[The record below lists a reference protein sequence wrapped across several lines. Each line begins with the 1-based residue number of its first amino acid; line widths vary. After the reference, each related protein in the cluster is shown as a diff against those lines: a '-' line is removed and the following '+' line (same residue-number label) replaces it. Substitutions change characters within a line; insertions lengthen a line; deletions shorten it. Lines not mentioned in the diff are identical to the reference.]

1 MYTIDKFIGEFQ
13 TTINSFI
20 NKKIKQQLITSPTGT
35 GKTFAIIR
43 YADANPHKK
52 IVLLCPYQSLVDN
65 IQKDNPDL
73 TCGYGA
79 EFLSYNKTSNFIVTT
94 YDSIEKIEDVDLYI
108 VDEAHLLCSH
118 SSFRDV
124 IPMIFQTQTKVV
136 FITATP
142 EIIEDLF
149 PKYNNKDYILEFDI
163 HRTKKEV
170 KILTGKY
177 NVKHT
182 IKDIIT
188 NNLNPS
194 KTILIRVNSKKVI
207 DDIMQTFKP
216 TQKDKIACIYSDE
229 DNVLY
234 QNQDKEKIRE
244 LKKGKISDLDF
255 ILCTSIYD
263 VGLSFEVDRDVQC
276 YAVSQDTRCMP
287 NAIDMVQ
294 LLARVREN
302 SDYNMDLTIIG
313 NYGDYEIINSPFEN
327 YKSKIQ
333 LCNEMAHRYEQY
345 SHLSFDAYIGILN
358 YYKIDVTEIQ
368 TLGFESHPVKMASRV
383 SDTVIAQNFNSFP
396 EEYAI
401 ICNNLEYQGKS
412 HLIDLITGNE
422 RIEGL
427 KNNANVQRVYNIL
440 FDATKEEIDL
450 NLFIGKKFSVK
461 RYELLKEVTTNYTL
475 DKRDIY
481 SNLIRGLYSK
491 DATFNYNELG
501 FKELNKSKQKSI
513 ITLFNITYKRGE
525 FRGVKTE
532 KILKKGV
539 DKVFLEYMNNITYT
553 KSMYPIKKVQIK
565 CVKKTKDKELLAF

>member
-1 MYTIDKFIGEFQ
+1 MYTIDKYIGEFQ
-13 TTINSFI
+13 TNINSFI
-20 NKKIKQQLITSPTGT
+20 NKNILRQLLGAPTGT

-124 IPMIFQTQTKVV
+124 IPMIFQTQTKVL

-163 HRTKKEV
+163 HRTRKDV
-170 KILTGKY
+170 RIFTGKY
-177 NVKHT
+177 IVKHT

-194 KTILIRVNSKKVI
+194 KTILIRVNSKSVI

-216 TQKDKIACIYSDE
+216 SLKDKIACIYSDE

-234 QNQDKEKIRE
+234 KNQDKEKIRE

-255 ILCTSIYD
+255 ILCTSIFD

-276 YAVSQDTRCMP
+276 YAVSQDNRCMP

-302 SDYNMDLTIIG
+302 SGYNMDLTIIG
-313 NYGDYEIINSPFEN
+313 NYGDYELKNNTFEN
-327 YKSKIQ
+327 YKSKAQ

-345 SHLSFDAYIGILN
+345 SQLSFDTYIGILN

-368 TLGFESHPVKMASRV
+368 TLGFKSHPIKMASRL
-383 SDTVIAQNFNSFP
+383 SDTTIAKNFNSFP
-396 EEYAI
+396 SEYAV
-401 ICNNLEYQGKS
+401 ICSNLRCIGKS
-412 HLIDLITGNE
+412 HLIDLITGDE
-422 RIEGL
+422 RIQGV

-440 FDATKEEIDL
+440 FDATKLGIDFS
-450 NLFIGKKFSVK
+450 LFMREQFSVK
-461 RYELLKEVTTNYTL
+461 KYNLLEEVTTNYSI

-481 SNLIRGLYSK
+481 SNLIRGIYSK
-491 DATFNYNELG
+491 DATFYFRELG
-501 FKELNKSKQKSI
+501 FKELNKSKQKTIS
-513 ITLFNITYKRGE
+513 TLFNMIYNRGNFRGE
-525 FRGVKTE
+525 KAE
-532 KILKKGV
+532 KKIKKGV
-539 DKVFLEYMNNITYT
+539 DYGFIEYMYNVTCTN
-553 KSMYPIKKVQIK
+553 SM
-565 CVKKTKDKELLAF
+565 

>member
-13 TTINSFI
+13 TEINSFI
-20 NKKIKQQLITSPTGT
+20 NKNTNQQLLVAPTGT
-35 GKTFAIIR
+35 GKTFAVIK
-43 YADANPHKK
+43 YADANPYKK

-65 IQKDNPDL
+65 IQKDNPNL

-124 IPMIFQTQTKVV
+124 IPLIFQTQTKVL

-149 PKYNNKDYILEFDI
+149 PKHNNKDYVLEFNI
-163 HRTKKEV
+163 NRPKKEV
-170 KILTGKY
+170 KIFSGKY
-177 NVKHT
+177 NVRQT
-182 IKDIIT
+182 IRDIIT
-188 NNLNPS
+188 NNQDPS
-194 KTILIRVNSKKVI
+194 KTILIRVNSKSVI

-216 TQKDKIACIYSDE
+216 SIKDKIACIYSDE

-234 QNQDKEKIRE
+234 QNQDKDKIKE

-263 VGLSFEVDRDVQC
+263 VGLSFEVDRDIEC
-276 YAVSQDTRCMP
+276 FAISQDNRCMP

-302 SDYNMDLTIIG
+302 SGYQMDLTIIG
-313 NYGDYEIINSPFEN
+313 NYGDYELKNNTFEN
-327 YKSKIQ
+327 YNSKAQ

-345 SHLSFDAYIGILN
+345 SQLSFEYYIGILN
-358 YYKIDVTEIQ
+358 HYKIDVTEIQ
-368 TLGFESHPVKMASRV
+368 TLGFESYPVKMASRV
-383 SDTVIAQNFNSFP
+383 SDTVIAKNFNSFP

-401 ICNNLEYQGKS
+401 ICNNLEYMGKP
-412 HLIDLITGNE
+412 HLIKLITGDE
-422 RIEGL
+422 RIEGA
-427 KNNANVQRVYNIL
+427 KNNANVQRVFNVLY
-440 FDATKEEIDL
+440 DATKLEIDL
-450 NLFIGKKFSVK
+450 NLFIGEQFSVK
-461 RYELLKEVTTNYTL
+461 KYSLLEEVTKNYTL
-475 DKRDIY
+475 DKKDIY
-481 SNLIRGLYSK
+481 SNLIRGVYSE
-491 DATFNYNELG
+491 DATFHYKELG

-513 ITLFNITYKRGE
+513 STLFNMAYERGE
-525 FRGVKTE
+525 FRGKTAE
-532 KILKKGV
+532 KIEKKGV
-539 DKVFLEYMNNITYT
+539 DKVFIEYINNLHKQY
-553 KSMYPIKKVQIK
+553 V
-565 CVKKTKDKELLAF
+565 VL

>member
-13 TTINSFI
+13 TRINSFI
-20 NKKIKQQLITSPTGT
+20 NKNILRQLIVSPTGT

-43 YADANPHKK
+43 YADANPDKR
-52 IVLLCPYQSLVDN
+52 IVLLCPTQSLVDN
-65 IQKDNPDL
+65 IQMDNPNL

-79 EFLSYNKTSNFIVTT
+79 EFLSYNKTNNFIVTT

-108 VDEAHLLCSH
+108 VDEAHLTCSH

-170 KILTGKY
+170 NIFTGKY
-177 NVKHT
+177 NVKLT

-188 NNLNPS
+188 NNLKPS

-263 VGLSFEVDRDVQC
+263 VGLSFEVDRDIQC
-276 YAVSQDTRCMP
+276 YAISQDNRCMP

-302 SDYNMDLTIIG
+302 SGYNMDLTIIG
-313 NYGDYEIINSPFEN
+313 NYGDYEIINSPFDN

-368 TLGFESHPVKMASRV
+368 TLGFETHKVKMASRV

-401 ICNNLEYQGKS
+401 ICGNLEYMGKS
-412 HLIDLITGNE
+412 HLIKLITGTE
-422 RIEGL
+422 SVEGL

-440 FDATKEEIDL
+440 FEATKLEIDL
-450 NLFIGKKFSVK
+450 DLFIGERFSVK
-461 RYELLKEVTTNYTL
+461 RYDLLKEVTTNYTL

-481 SNLIRGLYSK
+481 SNLIRGVYSK
-491 DATFNYNELG
+491 DAIFNYKELG
-501 FKELNKSKQKSI
+501 FNELNKSKQKSI
-513 ITLFNITYKRGE
+513 RTLFDMTYKRGN
-525 FRGVKTE
+525 FRGVKAE

-539 DKVFLEYMNNITYT
+539 DKVFLEYMNNITCT
-553 KSMYPIKKVQIK
+553 NSMYSFKKVQIK
-565 CVKKTKDKELLAF
+565 CAEIDKELAAF

>member
-13 TTINSFI
+13 TRINSFI
-20 NKKIKQQLITSPTGT
+20 NKNILRQLLVAPTGT
-35 GKTFAIIR
+35 GKTTSIIK
-43 YADANPHKK
+43 YADANPDKK
-52 IVLLCPYQSLVDN
+52 IVLLCPTQSLVDN
-65 IQKDNPDL
+65 IQMDNPNL

-79 EFLSYNKTSNFIVTT
+79 EFLSYNKTNNFIVTT

-108 VDEAHLLCSH
+108 VDEAHLTCSH

-149 PKYNNKDYILEFDI
+149 PKHNNEDYILEFDI

-170 KILTGKY
+170 KVLTGKY
-177 NVKHT
+177 KVRRT

-188 NNLNPS
+188 NNMKPS

-263 VGLSFEVDRDVQC
+263 VGLSFEVDRDVEC
-276 YAVSQDTRCMP
+276 FAVSQDTRCMP

-313 NYGDYEIINSPFEN
+313 NYGDYEIINSPFDN

-368 TLGFESHPVKMASRV
+368 TLGFESYPVKMASRV

-401 ICNNLEYQGKS
+401 ICGNLEYMGKS
-412 HLIDLITGNE
+412 HLIKLITGTE
-422 RIEGL
+422 SVEGL

-440 FDATKEEIDL
+440 FEATKLEIDL
-450 NLFIGKKFSVK
+450 DLFIGERFSVK
-461 RYELLKEVTTNYTL
+461 RYDLLKEVTTNYTL

-481 SNLIRGLYSK
+481 SNLIRGVYSK
-491 DATFNYNELG
+491 DVIFNYKELG

-513 ITLFNITYKRGE
+513 NTLFNMTYERKN
-525 FRGVKTE
+525 FRGVKAE

-539 DKVFLEYMNNITYT
+539 DKVFLEYVNNIILH
-553 KSMYPIKKVQIK
+553 K
-565 CVKKTKDKELLAF
+565 

>member
-1 MYTIDKFIGEFQ
+1 MK
-13 TTINSFI
+13 
-20 NKKIKQQLITSPTGT
+20 
-35 GKTFAIIR
+35 
-43 YADANPHKK
+43 
-52 IVLLCPYQSLVDN
+52 
-65 IQKDNPDL
+65 
-73 TCGYGA
+73 
-79 EFLSYNKTSNFIVTT
+79 
-94 YDSIEKIEDVDLYI
+94 
-108 VDEAHLLCSH
+108 
-118 SSFRDV
+118 
-124 IPMIFQTQTKVV
+124 
-136 FITATP
+136 
-142 EIIEDLF
+142 
-149 PKYNNKDYILEFDI
+149 
-163 HRTKKEV
+163 
-170 KILTGKY
+170 
-177 NVKHT
+177 
-182 IKDIIT
+182 
-188 NNLNPS
+188 PS

-244 LKKGKISDLDF
+244 LKKGKISDLAF
-255 ILCTSIYD
+255 ILCTSIFD
-263 VGLSFEVDRDVQC
+263 VGLSFEVDRDIEC
-276 YAVSQDTRCMP
+276 FAISQDNRCMP

-333 LCNEMAHRYEQY
+333 LCSEMAHRYEQY

-401 ICNNLEYQGKS
+401 ICGNLEYEGNSK
-412 HLIDLITGNE
+412 LIELISGNE
-422 RIEGL
+422 IIEGA

-440 FDATKEEIDL
+440 YDATKLDIPL
-450 NLFIGKKFSVK
+450 NLFIGEHFSLK
-461 RYELLKEVTTNYTL
+461 RYELLKEVVTNYTL

-481 SNLIRGLYSK
+481 SNLVRGIYSK

-553 KSMYPIKKVQIK
+553 KSMYSIKKVQTK
-565 CVKKTKDKELLAF
+565 RVKKTKDKELLAF

>member
-1 MYTIDKFIGEFQ
+1 MYTIDKYIGEFQ
-13 TTINSFI
+13 TNINSFI
-20 NKKIKQQLITSPTGT
+20 NKNILRQLLGAPTGT
-35 GKTFAIIR
+35 GKTFAIIK
-43 YADANPHKK
+43 YADANPYKK

-65 IQKDNPDL
+65 IQKDNPNL
-73 TCGYGA
+73 TCGYGS
-79 EFLSYNKTSNFIVTT
+79 EFLSYNKTSKFIVTT

-124 IPMIFQTQTKVV
+124 IPMIFQTQTKVL

-163 HRTKKEV
+163 HRTRKDV
-170 KILTGKY
+170 RIFTGKY
-177 NVKHT
+177 IVKHT

-194 KTILIRVNSKKVI
+194 KTILIRVNSKSVI

-216 TQKDKIACIYSDE
+216 SLKDKIACIYSDE

-234 QNQDKEKIRE
+234 KNQDKEKIRE

-255 ILCTSIYD
+255 ILCTSIFD

-276 YAVSQDTRCMP
+276 YAVSQDNRCMP

-302 SDYNMDLTIIG
+302 SGYNMDLTIIG
-313 NYGDYEIINSPFEN
+313 NYGDYELKNNTFEN
-327 YKSKIQ
+327 YKSKAQ

-345 SHLSFDAYIGILN
+345 SQLSFDTYIGILN

-368 TLGFESHPVKMASRV
+368 TLGFKSHPIKMASRL
-383 SDTVIAQNFNSFP
+383 SDTTIAKNFNSFP
-396 EEYAI
+396 SEYAV
-401 ICNNLEYQGKS
+401 ICGNLECIGKS
-412 HLIDLITGNE
+412 HLIDLITGDE
-422 RIEGL
+422 RIGGA

-440 FDATKEEIDL
+440 FDATKLGIDF
-450 NLFIGKKFSVK
+450 NLFMREQFSVK
-461 RYELLKEVTTNYTL
+461 KYNLLEEVTTNYSI

-481 SNLIRGLYSK
+481 SNLIRGIYSK
-491 DATFNYNELG
+491 DATFNFKELG

-513 ITLFNITYKRGE
+513 STLFNMTYERGE
-525 FRGVKTE
+525 FRGKKAE
-532 KILKKGV
+532 KITKKGA
-539 DKVFLEYMNNITYT
+539 DKVFIEYMNNIIYT
-553 KSMYPIKKVQIK
+553 NSM
-565 CVKKTKDKELLAF
+565 

>member
-13 TTINSFI
+13 TRINSFI
-20 NKKIKQQLITSPTGT
+20 NKNILRQLLVAPTGT
-35 GKTFAIIR
+35 GKTTSIIK
-43 YADANPHKK
+43 YADANPDKK
-52 IVLLCPYQSLVDN
+52 IVLLCPTQSLVDN
-65 IQKDNPDL
+65 IQMDNPNL

-79 EFLSYNKTSNFIVTT
+79 EFLSYNKTNNFIVTT

-108 VDEAHLLCSH
+108 VDEAHLTCSH

-163 HRTKKEV
+163 HRAKKEV
-170 KILTGKY
+170 KILTDKY
-177 NVKHT
+177 NVKLT

-188 NNLNPS
+188 NNMKPS

-263 VGLSFEVDRDVQC
+263 VGLSFEVDRDVEC
-276 YAVSQDTRCMP
+276 FAVSQDTRCMP

-302 SDYNMDLTIIG
+302 SSYNMDLTIIG
-313 NYGDYEIINSPFEN
+313 NYGDYEIINSPFDN

-368 TLGFESHPVKMASRV
+368 TLGFESYPVKMASRV

-401 ICNNLEYQGKS
+401 ICGNLEYMGKS
-412 HLIDLITGNE
+412 HLIKLITGTE

-440 FDATKEEIDL
+440 FEATKLEIDL

-461 RYELLKEVTTNYTL
+461 RYDLLKEVTTNYTL

-481 SNLIRGLYSK
+481 SNLIRGVYSK
-491 DATFNYNELG
+491 DATFNYKELG
-501 FKELNKSKQKSI
+501 FNELNKSRQKSI
-513 ITLFNITYKRGE
+513 STLFNMTYKRGE
-525 FRGVKTE
+525 FRGVKAE

-539 DKVFLEYMNNITYT
+539 DKVFLEYVNNIILH
-553 KSMYPIKKVQIK
+553 K
-565 CVKKTKDKELLAF
+565 

>member
-1 MYTIDKFIGEFQ
+1 MYTIDKYIGEFQ
-13 TTINSFI
+13 TNINSFI
-20 NKKIKQQLITSPTGT
+20 NKNIKQQLLASPTGT

-65 IQKDNPDL
+65 IEKDNPDL

-94 YDSIEKIEDVDLYI
+94 YDSIEKIEGVDLYI

-124 IPMIFQTQTKVV
+124 IPLIFQTQTKVL

-163 HRTKKEV
+163 HRTRKDV
-170 KILTGKY
+170 RIFTGKY
-177 NVKHT
+177 IVKHT

-194 KTILIRVNSKKVI
+194 KTILIRVNSKSVI

-216 TQKDKIACIYSDE
+216 SLKDKIACIYSDE

-234 QNQDKEKIRE
+234 KNQDKEKIRE

-255 ILCTSIYD
+255 ILCTSIFD

-276 YAVSQDTRCMP
+276 YAVSQDNRCMP

-302 SDYNMDLTIIG
+302 SGYNMDLTIIG
-313 NYGDYEIINSPFEN
+313 NYGDYELKNNTFEN
-327 YKSKIQ
+327 YKSKAQ

-345 SHLSFDAYIGILN
+345 SQLSFDTYIGILN

-368 TLGFESHPVKMASRV
+368 TIGFKPHPIKMASRL
-383 SDTVIAQNFNSFP
+383 SDTTIAKNFNSFP
-396 EEYAI
+396 SEYRV
-401 ICNNLEYQGKS
+401 ICSNLECIGKS
-412 HLIDLITGNE
+412 HLIDLITGDE
-422 RIEGL
+422 RIEGA

-440 FDATKEEIDL
+440 FDATKLGIDF
-450 NLFIGKKFSVK
+450 NLFMRDQFSVK
-461 RYELLKEVTTNYTL
+461 KYNLLEEVTTNYSI

-481 SNLIRGLYSK
+481 SNLIRGIYSK
-491 DATFNYNELG
+491 DATFHYKELG

-513 ITLFNITYKRGE
+513 STLFNMTYERGE
-525 FRGVKTE
+525 FRGVRAE

-539 DKVFLEYMNNITYT
+539 DKVFIEYMNNISYT
-553 KSMYPIKKVQIK
+553 KSM
-565 CVKKTKDKELLAF
+565 

>member
-20 NKKIKQQLITSPTGT
+20 NKNIKQQLLVAPTGT
-35 GKTFAIIR
+35 GKTTSIIK
-43 YADANPHKK
+43 YADANPYKK
-52 IVLLCPYQSLVDN
+52 IVLLCPTQSLVDN
-65 IQKDNPDL
+65 IQMDNPNI

-79 EFLSYNKTSNFIVTT
+79 QFLSYNKTNKFIVTT

-108 VDEAHLLCSH
+108 VDEGHLTCSH

-149 PKYNNKDYILEFDI
+149 PKHNNEDYILEFDI
-163 HRTKKEV
+163 HRAKKEV

-177 NVKHT
+177 KVRRT

-188 NNLNPS
+188 NNMKPS
-194 KTILIRVNSKKVI
+194 KTILVRVNSKKVI

-263 VGLSFEVDRDVQC
+263 VGLSFEVDRDIQC

-294 LLARVREN
+294 LLARVRGN

-368 TLGFESHPVKMASRV
+368 TLGFERHPVKMASRV
-383 SDTVIAQNFNSFP
+383 SDTDIAKNFRNFP

-401 ICNNLEYQGKS
+401 ICGNLEYKGNSKS
-412 HLIDLITGNE
+412 IELISGNE
-422 RIEGL
+422 IIEGA

-440 FDATKEEIDL
+440 FEATELDIPL
-450 NLFIGKKFSVK
+450 NLFIKKHFSLK
-461 RYELLKEVTTNYTL
+461 RYDLLKEVVTNYTL

-491 DATFNYNELG
+491 DDTFNYNELG
-501 FKELNKSKQKSI
+501 YKELNKSKQKSI
-513 ITLFNITYKRGE
+513 STLFNMTYERGE
-525 FRGVKTE
+525 FRGVKTDKE
-532 KILKKGV
+532 LKKGV
-539 DKVFLEYMNNITYT
+539 DKVFLKYMNNITYT
-553 KSMYPIKKVQIK
+553 KSMYSIKKVQTK
-565 CVKKTKDKELLAF
+565 RVKKTKDKELLAF

>member
-20 NKKIKQQLITSPTGT
+20 NKNIKQQLLVAPTGT
-35 GKTFAIIR
+35 GKTTSIIR
-43 YADANPHKK
+43 YADANPDKR
-52 IVLLCPYQSLVDN
+52 IVLLCPTQSLVDN
-65 IQKDNPDL
+65 IQMDNPNI

-79 EFLSYNKTSNFIVTT
+79 QFLSYNKTNKFIVTT

-108 VDEAHLLCSH
+108 VDEGHLTCSH

-149 PKYNNKDYILEFDI
+149 PKHNNEDYILEFDI

-170 KILTGKY
+170 KVLTGKY
-177 NVKHT
+177 KVRRT

-188 NNLNPS
+188 NNMKPS

-263 VGLSFEVDRDVQC
+263 VGLSFEVDRDVEC
-276 YAVSQDTRCMP
+276 FAVSQDTRCMP

-313 NYGDYEIINSPFEN
+313 NYGDYEIINSPFDN

-368 TLGFESHPVKMASRV
+368 TLGFESYPVKMASRV

-401 ICNNLEYQGKS
+401 ICGNLEYMGKS
-412 HLIDLITGNE
+412 HLIKLITGTE
-422 RIEGL
+422 SVEGL

-440 FDATKEEIDL
+440 FEATKLEIDL
-450 NLFIGKKFSVK
+450 DLFIGERFSVK
-461 RYELLKEVTTNYTL
+461 RYDLLKEVTTNYTL

-481 SNLIRGLYSK
+481 SNLIRGVYSK
-491 DATFNYNELG
+491 DVIFNYKELG

-513 ITLFNITYKRGE
+513 NTLFNMTYERKN
-525 FRGVKTE
+525 FRGVKAE

-539 DKVFLEYMNNITYT
+539 DKVFLEYMNNITCT
-553 KSMYPIKKVQIK
+553 NSMYSFKKVQIK
-565 CVKKTKDKELLAF
+565 CAEIDKELAAF

>member
-1 MYTIDKFIGEFQ
+1 MYTIDKYIGEFQ
-13 TTINSFI
+13 TNINSFI
-20 NKKIKQQLITSPTGT
+20 NKNILRQLLGAPTGT

-94 YDSIEKIEDVDLYI
+94 YDSIEKIEGVDLYI

-124 IPMIFQTQTKVV
+124 IPMIFQTQTKVL

-163 HRTKKEV
+163 HRTRKDV
-170 KILTGKY
+170 RIFTGKY
-177 NVKHT
+177 IVKHT

-194 KTILIRVNSKKVI
+194 KTILIRVNSKSVI

-216 TQKDKIACIYSDE
+216 SLKDKIACIYSDE

-234 QNQDKEKIRE
+234 KNQDKEKIRE

-255 ILCTSIYD
+255 ILCTSIFD

-276 YAVSQDTRCMP
+276 YAVSQDNRCMP

-302 SDYNMDLTIIG
+302 SGYNMDLTIIG
-313 NYGDYEIINSPFEN
+313 NYGDYELKNNTFEN
-327 YKSKIQ
+327 YKSKAQ

-345 SHLSFDAYIGILN
+345 SQLSFDTYIGILN

-368 TLGFESHPVKMASRV
+368 TLGFKSHSIKMASRL
-383 SDTVIAQNFNSFP
+383 SDTTIAKNFNSFP
-396 EEYAI
+396 SEYAV
-401 ICNNLEYQGKS
+401 ICGNLECIGKS
-412 HLIDLITGNE
+412 HLIDLITGDE
-422 RIEGL
+422 RIGGA

-440 FDATKEEIDL
+440 FDATKLGIDF
-450 NLFIGKKFSVK
+450 NLFMREQFSVK
-461 RYELLKEVTTNYTL
+461 KYNLLEEVTTNYSI

-481 SNLIRGLYSK
+481 SNLIRGIYSK
-491 DATFNYNELG
+491 DATFNFKELG

-513 ITLFNITYKRGE
+513 STLFNMTYERGE
-525 FRGVKTE
+525 FRGKKAE
-532 KILKKGV
+532 KIIKKGV
-539 DKVFLEYMNNITYT
+539 DNGFIEYVNNIILH
-553 KSMYPIKKVQIK
+553 K
-565 CVKKTKDKELLAF
+565 

>member
-1 MYTIDKFIGEFQ
+1 MYTIDKYIGEFQ
-13 TTINSFI
+13 TNINSFI
-20 NKKIKQQLITSPTGT
+20 NKNILRQLLGAPTGT

-124 IPMIFQTQTKVV
+124 IPMIFQTQTKVL

-163 HRTKKEV
+163 HRTRKDV
-170 KILTGKY
+170 RIFTGKY
-177 NVKHT
+177 IVKHT

-194 KTILIRVNSKKVI
+194 KTILIRVNSKSVI

-216 TQKDKIACIYSDE
+216 SLKDKIACIYSDE

-234 QNQDKEKIRE
+234 KNQDKEKIRE

-255 ILCTSIYD
+255 ILCTSIFD

-276 YAVSQDTRCMP
+276 YAVSQDNRCMP

-302 SDYNMDLTIIG
+302 SGYNMDLTIIG
-313 NYGDYEIINSPFEN
+313 NYGDYELKNNTFEN
-327 YKSKIQ
+327 YKSKAQ

-345 SHLSFDAYIGILN
+345 SQLSFDTYIGILN

-368 TLGFESHPVKMASRV
+368 TLGFKSHPIKMASRL
-383 SDTVIAQNFNSFP
+383 SDTTIAKNFNSFP
-396 EEYAI
+396 SEYAV
-401 ICNNLEYQGKS
+401 ICSNLRCIGKS
-412 HLIDLITGNE
+412 HLIDLITGDE
-422 RIEGL
+422 RIQGV

-440 FDATKEEIDL
+440 FDATKLGIDF
-450 NLFIGKKFSVK
+450 NLFMKEQFSVK
-461 RYELLKEVTTNYTL
+461 KYNLLEEVTTNYSI

-481 SNLIRGLYSK
+481 SNLIRGIYSK
-491 DATFNYNELG
+491 DATFYFRELG
-501 FKELNKSKQKSI
+501 FKELNKSKQKTIS
-513 ITLFNITYKRGE
+513 TLFNMIYNRGNFRGE
-525 FRGVKTE
+525 KAE
-532 KILKKGV
+532 KKIKKGV
-539 DKVFLEYMNNITYT
+539 DYGFIEYMYNVTCTN
-553 KSMYPIKKVQIK
+553 SM
-565 CVKKTKDKELLAF
+565 

>member
-13 TTINSFI
+13 TKINSFI
-20 NKKIKQQLITSPTGT
+20 NKNILRQLLGAPTGT
-35 GKTFAIIR
+35 GKTTSIIK
-43 YADANPHKK
+43 YADANPYKK

-65 IQKDNPDL
+65 IQKDNPNL

-79 EFLSYNKTSNFIVTT
+79 EFLSYNKTSKFIVTT

-124 IPMIFQTQTKVV
+124 IPLIFQTQTKVV

-163 HRTKKEV
+163 KRPKKEV
-170 KILTGKY
+170 KIFSGKY
-177 NVKHT
+177 NVRQT

-188 NNLNPS
+188 NNQNPS
-194 KTILIRVNSKKVI
+194 KTVLIRVNSKSVI

-216 TQKDKIACIYSDE
+216 SLKEKIACIYSDE
-229 DNVLY
+229 DNVLF
-234 QNQDKEKIRE
+234 QGQDESKVKE

-263 VGLSFEVDRDVQC
+263 VGLSFEVDRDIQA
-276 YAVSQDTRCMP
+276 YAISQDNRCMP

-302 SDYNMDLTIIG
+302 SGYNMDLTIIG
-313 NYGDYEIINSPFEN
+313 NYSDYELKNNTFEN
-327 YKSKIQ
+327 YNSKAQ

-345 SHLSFDAYIGILN
+345 SQLSFEYYIGILN
-358 YYKIDVTEIQ
+358 HYKIDVTEIQ
-368 TLGFESHPVKMASRV
+368 TLGFESYPIRMASRV
-383 SDTVIAQNFNSFP
+383 SDTVIAKNFNSFP

-401 ICNNLEYQGKS
+401 ICNNLEYVGKS
-412 HLIDLITGNE
+412 HLIKLITGTE
-422 RIEGL
+422 RIEGA
-427 KNNANVQRVYNIL
+427 KNNANVQRVFNVLYN
-440 FDATKEEIDL
+440 ATKLGIDF
-450 NLFIGKKFSVK
+450 NLFIREQFSVK
-461 RYELLKEVTTNYTL
+461 KYNLLEEVTQNYTL

-481 SNLIRGLYSK
+481 SNLLRGVYSE
-491 DATFNYNELG
+491 DATFKYKELG
-501 FKELNKSKQKSI
+501 FNELNKSKQKSI
-513 ITLFNITYKRGE
+513 STLFNMAYKRGE
-525 FRGVKTE
+525 FRGKEAEKTT
-532 KILKKGV
+532 KKGV
-539 DKVFLEYMNNITYT
+539 DKVFIEYINNIIYT
-553 KSMYPIKKVQIK
+553 NSM
-565 CVKKTKDKELLAF
+565 